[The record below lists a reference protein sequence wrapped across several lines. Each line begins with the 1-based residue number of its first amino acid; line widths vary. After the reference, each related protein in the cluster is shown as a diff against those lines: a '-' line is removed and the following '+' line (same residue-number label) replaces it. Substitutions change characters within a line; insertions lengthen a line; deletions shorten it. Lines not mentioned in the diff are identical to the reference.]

1 MTRFD
6 FLFASIPK
14 VPLAFV
20 LSVSILAG
28 APSQSPP
35 PCHWEQLTEHAAFS
49 PRDTAEGFMYQNK
62 MWLSNGYYHGNQL
75 SRDLWV
81 SEDGVEWTE
90 VHSETPYDGYSEMV
104 VFKDKIWAI
113 KGSVWNSSDGKE
125 WNRVLEKTPF
135 GVRGYG
141 EVVVHRGKMW
151 QLGSGEDVWSSSD
164 GVHWSLELEE
174 APYGERNA
182 AGVTVH
188 DGKIWLMGGYL
199 QEPNDPPEKGYE
211 DFTTFN
217 DVWCSTDGVEW
228 DRVAENAPWA
238 PRMWF
243 GCEVFQDRIW
253 ILGGYDN
260 ANEKNLGDV
269 WSSSDGIHWEEC
281 AGGFSPRHEPT
292 CYTFRD
298 ALWVIAGNSWP
309 VLNDV
314 WRLSDNPSNPKAAV
328 SLPSGTEIVE
338 LPGLH
343 SVMRLS
349 DQIFSGGEPI
359 EGKGLETLSAVG
371 IKTVVS
377 VDGAKPRVDQA
388 NALGMRYVHIPI
400 GYDGI
405 PEEAGKSFARLVRE
419 ASAPIY
425 LHCHHGKHR
434 GPAAAAIAY
443 IASTSC
449 EGSEALVFLERV
461 GTSPDYT
468 GLWRDVENFTP
479 PGPDEDLPELV
490 SVAEVGSMV
499 EAMANIDRHYD
510 NLKLLKGANWSPL
523 EDHPDLVPSQEA
535 LLVREAFHESNRQM
549 TSDKSEELRTWMK
562 EAEGKAIE
570 LETSLKED
578 RKEDANEHFDSLV
591 QSCKGCHGKYRD

>member
-1 MTRFD
+1 FRGN
-6 FLFASIPK
+6 L
-14 VPLAFV
+14 
-20 LSVSILAG
+20 
-28 APSQSPP
+28 
-35 PCHWEQLTEHAAFS
+35 
-49 PRDTAEGFMYQNK
+49 
-62 MWLSNGYYHGNQL
+62 WL
-75 SRDLWV
+75 V
-81 SEDGVEWTE
+81 
-90 VHSETPYDGYSEMV
+90 
-104 VFKDKIWAI
+104 
-113 KGSVWNSSDGKE
+113 
-125 WNRVLEKTPF
+125 
-135 GVRGYG
+135 
-141 EVVVHRGKMW
+141 
-151 QLGSGEDVWSSSD
+151 
-164 GVHWSLELEE
+164 
-174 APYGERNA
+174 
-182 AGVTVH
+182 
-188 DGKIWLMGGYL
+188 
-199 QEPNDPPEKGYE
+199 
-211 DFTTFN
+211 
-217 DVWCSTDGVEW
+217 
-228 DRVAENAPWA
+228 
-238 PRMWF
+238 
-243 GCEVFQDRIW
+243 
-253 ILGGYDN
+253 
-260 ANEKNLGDV
+260 
-269 WSSSDGIHWEEC
+269 
-281 AGGFSPRHEPT
+281 
-292 CYTFRD
+292 
-298 ALWVIAGNSWP
+298 AGNSWP

-314 WRLSDNPSNPKAAV
+314 WRLSNSPTRKGSGVN
-328 SLPSGTEIVE
+328 LPSGATVID

-343 SVMRLS
+343 NVMRFS
-349 DQIFSGGEPI
+349 DRIYSGGEPYD
-359 EGKGLETLSAVG
+359 EGLKTLSRLG

-468 GLWRDVENFTP
+468 GLWRDVENYTP

-499 EAMANIDRHYD
+499 EAMAHIDRHYD
-510 NLKLLKGANWSPL
+510 NLKLLKEANWSTL

-535 LLVREAFHESNRQM
+535 LLIREAFHESNRQM
-549 TSDKSEELRTWMK
+549 TSDKREELRTWMK

-591 QSCKGCHGKYRD
+591 QSCKRCHGKYRD